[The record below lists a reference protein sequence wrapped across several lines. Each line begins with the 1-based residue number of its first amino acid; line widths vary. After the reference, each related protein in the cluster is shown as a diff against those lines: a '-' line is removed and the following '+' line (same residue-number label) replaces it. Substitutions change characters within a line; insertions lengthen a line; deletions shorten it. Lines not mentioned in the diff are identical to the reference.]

1 MEGPGRVQ
9 TADDIAAR
17 YEELR
22 RQLEQLTAEVAANDR
37 KMRASQQRELRLL
50 RAEDLH
56 ALLTEMT
63 EGLRTSYRLPYVSVV
78 LGDPDHDIRH
88 LLLAGGT
95 PAERYRNVIIAE
107 SLTGLAPQY
116 VALRKPWLGAYAACD
131 HQLLFPGGENLAS
144 VALIPLT
151 HRQRLIGSINLGS
164 DDPERFTHAY
174 ATDFLEHLGIIASY
188 CVENVVNRA
197 RLLRSGFTDVLTG
210 WNNRRYLQLRLKEEI
225 ARSKRD
231 GTRLTCLMLDVDHF
245 KRVNDTWGHAAGDA
259 VLQEMANRIDA
270 QVRASDVAARYG
282 GEEFVVLMPDTNEAA
297 GQLLAERIRV
307 AVAAEPFLLPCGEEI
322 EITISIG
329 VAGTSPGADSQDL
342 KTLGDALLARSDVAL
357 YRAKSAGRN
366 QVCVG
371 NDES

>member
-1 MEGPGRVQ
+1 MQ
-9 TADDIAAR
+9 TADDISAR
-17 YEELR
+17 CEELR
-22 RQLEQLTAEVAANDR
+22 AELEELTAEVAANER
-37 KMRASQQRELRLL
+37 KLRASQQRELRLL

-63 EGLRTSYRLPYVSVV
+63 EGLRASYALQYVSVV
-78 LGDPDHDIRH
+78 LRDPDHDIRH

-95 PAERYRNVIIAE
+95 PAEGYRNVIVAE
-107 SLTGLAPQY
+107 SLTGLAPHY

-131 HQLLFPGGENLAS
+131 HQLLFPGAENLAS

-151 HRQRLIGSINLGS
+151 HRQVLIGSINLGS
-164 DDPERFTHAY
+164 DNPQRFTRAY

-225 ARSKRD
+225 ARTQRD

-259 VLQEMANRIDA
+259 VLREIANRIDA

-282 GEEFVVLMPDTNEAA
+282 GEEFVVLLPDTDEAA
-297 GQLLAERIRV
+297 GQLLAERIRG
-307 AVAAEPFLLPCGEEI
+307 AVAAEPFVLPSGDEI
-322 EITISIG
+322 PITISIG
-329 VAGTSPGADSQDL
+329 VAAISPAAGSRDL

-366 QVCVG
+366 RVSVS
-371 NDES
+371 NYES